1 MPIQNFETPFKNYV
15 EGTQQILNKID
26 IATLAP
32 DATPFEKEIRQ
43 NLSRATLLTQEAT
56 AKNVESLTSDLL
68 KYFTIKDYI
77 QNPAGG
83 NFTIDEIKQEIE
95 NKASKTIGSIRV
107 AQMGVYEG
115 LQLHTAEF
123 EPLTP
128 LLNPLPA
135 FGATEA
141 VSPSDLKAIET
152 FMGDGS
158 IESESDNLRLFLRAI
173 YDVCRGKITENGCK
187 NAILRKLSG
196 TALSLV
202 DRLTDSYRDTDGNIP
217 PNKPSLHEIAHF
229 LERRFLIDST
239 PEIANARL
247 NSLRQLQ
254 NETYT
259 SLEGRIAK
267 LARQASLGEPIA
279 TRKGFIAQKETMVFK
294 NALSQTDRDI
304 IDLEN
309 KSRAQNNLPHLTMLM
324 AVDHL
329 NKHSMTQLTYTELQK
344 QSGRLNDQNSTQDGS
359 NLLVEEQINYT
370 KDSPRQNNFRG
381 RFNKRGRQM
390 RGNKTYKPNLQQ
402 KNASKNM
409 QTEQNGYVNDRQGP
423 GNRFNNN
430 YKGQNFRGQNNF
442 RGNNYRGRFNA
453 TRRFNSNQKY
463 NPRNNYDNL
472 PNNSA
477 NNFHNAAGNKRNS
490 FYAKNGNNQNKNIS
504 RPRVFVTAKM
514 ANVAQNACLKCG
526 GFDHR
531 FQEIHRCIY
540 GESNLMTQPCQRCH
554 KGAHHFNICVSG
566 KKPTVGGNR
575 QKLYDPF
582 ARNTGLTPGK
592 YTSWDENEVLKR
604 LNSSKNS
611 SEASYNIWDD

>member
-1 MPIQNFETPFKNYV
+1 MTTLKIGSARSPIFHSKLSKEPDLLHQVQSEICQPNSVGPILGSKICKQQVLIYLHRLKASAPTRPNALNMPIQNFETPFKNYV

-68 KYFTIKDYI
+68 KYFTIKDNI
-77 QNPAGG
+77 PNPADPAGG

-141 VSPSDLKAIET
+141 VSPSDLKAIDT

-158 IESESDNLRLFLRAI
+158 IETESDNLRLFLRAI

-247 NSLRQLQ
+247 NSLRQLP

-267 LARQASLGEPIA
+267 LARQASLG
-279 TRKGFIAQKETMVFK
+279 
-294 NALSQTDRDI
+294 
-304 IDLEN
+304 
-309 KSRAQNNLPHLTMLM
+309 
-324 AVDHL
+324 
-329 NKHSMTQLTYTELQK
+329 
-344 QSGRLNDQNSTQDGS
+344 
-359 NLLVEEQINYT
+359 
-370 KDSPRQNNFRG
+370 
-381 RFNKRGRQM
+381 
-390 RGNKTYKPNLQQ
+390 
-402 KNASKNM
+402 
-409 QTEQNGYVNDRQGP
+409 
-423 GNRFNNN
+423 
-430 YKGQNFRGQNNF
+430 
-442 RGNNYRGRFNA
+442 
-453 TRRFNSNQKY
+453 
-463 NPRNNYDNL
+463 
-472 PNNSA
+472 
-477 NNFHNAAGNKRNS
+477 
-490 FYAKNGNNQNKNIS
+490 
-504 RPRVFVTAKM
+504 
-514 ANVAQNACLKCG
+514 
-526 GFDHR
+526 
-531 FQEIHRCIY
+531 
-540 GESNLMTQPCQRCH
+540 
-554 KGAHHFNICVSG
+554 
-566 KKPTVGGNR
+566 
-575 QKLYDPF
+575 
-582 ARNTGLTPGK
+582 
-592 YTSWDENEVLKR
+592 
-604 LNSSKNS
+604 
-611 SEASYNIWDD
+611 